1 MNNNTL
7 RLIAQ
12 FTVRARKLIG
22 TIDLKQFTENE
33 TYRESIF
40 SQVDDKGDE
49 ELLIMTLS
57 LREVL
62 ANPEE
67 SDQKEEDTTNA
78 KDAAP
83 KKYLFGARG

>member
-12 FTVRARKLIG
+12 FTVRARKVIG

-33 TYRESIF
+33 SYREDIF
-40 SQVDDKGDE
+40 RQVDDKGDE

-57 LREVL
+57 LREAL
-62 ANPEE
+62 AKSEE
-67 SDQKEEDTTNA
+67 SSQEEVEPDSKDTS
-78 KDAAP
+78 P